1 MAYGTKRTNRRLVV
15 EALEGRLVL
24 SGVPSSLMQTTPH
37 LMSAEVQA
45 SVARRDPIPESRSID
60 VATFSFSWGARGSN
74 PNPDDPFE
82 PKGPG
87 GPVIHLGSL
96 ASALTVPTSGTTAV
110 PSLLSR
116 GRPTES
122 I

>member
-1 MAYGTKRTNRRLVV
+1 MAYGTKRTNRRLMV

-24 SGVPSSLMQTTPH
+24 SGAPSSLMQTTPH
-37 LMSAEVQA
+37 VMSAEVQA
-45 SVARRDPIPESRSID
+45 SVARRGPIPESRSID
-60 VATFSFSWGARGSN
+60 VATFSWGARGSN

-87 GPVIHLGSL
+87 GPVSHLGSV
-96 ASALTVPTSGTTAV
+96 ASSTVPTSGTSTVLA
-110 PSLLSR
+110 LLSR

>member
-1 MAYGTKRTNRRLVV
+1 MAHGTKRTNRRLRV

-24 SGVPSSLMQTTPH
+24 SGDPTRLMQTTPH
-37 LMSAEVQA
+37 LLSAEVQA

-60 VATFSFSWGARGSN
+60 IASFSWGARGSN

-87 GPVIHLGSL
+87 GPVIHLGSR
-96 ASALTVPTSGTTAV
+96 ASALTVPTSGTSAV
-110 PSLLSR
+110 
-116 GRPTES
+116 
-122 I
+122 

>member
-1 MAYGTKRTNRRLVV
+1 MAHGTKRTNRRLTV

-24 SGVPSSLMQTTPH
+24 SGAPTSLTQTTTH
-37 LMSAEVQA
+37 TMMSAEVQA
-45 SVARRDPIPESRSID
+45 TVDRRDPIPEPCSID
-60 VATFSFSWGARGSN
+60 VATFSWGARGSN

-87 GPVIHLGSL
+87 GPVIHLGAP
-96 ASALTVPTSGTTAV
+96 ASALSVPTSGTGAV
-110 PSLLSR
+110 LGLLSR

>member
-1 MAYGTKRTNRRLVV
+1 MAYGTKRTNRRLTM

-24 SGVPSSLMQTTPH
+24 SGAPSSLMQAETH
-37 LMSAEVQA
+37 MMMSAEVQA
-45 SVARRDPIPESRSID
+45 TVARREPIPEPGSIA
-60 VATFSFSWGARGSN
+60 VATSSWGARGSN

-87 GPVIHLGSL
+87 GPVIHLGAPS
-96 ASALTVPTSGTTAV
+96 SAPTVPTFGTSAV
-110 PSLLSR
+110 LGLLSR